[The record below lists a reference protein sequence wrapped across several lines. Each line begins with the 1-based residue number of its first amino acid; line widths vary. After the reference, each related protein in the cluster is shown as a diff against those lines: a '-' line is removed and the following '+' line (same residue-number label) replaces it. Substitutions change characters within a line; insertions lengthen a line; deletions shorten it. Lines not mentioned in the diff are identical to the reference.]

1 MADFVDFTGT
11 GLRYLGYALSPL
23 ALLPLLILIVPTQME
38 RPGRFVSGVV
48 DRISGVAMAL
58 AVTAAFAIILIQL
71 GAVLMRY
78 VFGLSFSWLNDSVIF
93 SFAMMFMLGAAATL
107 RDDRHVRVDILRP
120 NFSPHVRAM
129 IELLGALVF
138 IIPIGV
144 LILYAGSGMIARSW
158 AGLETF
164 NESDGLP
171 IKYLFKTMV
180 PLFAIL
186 LIGQA
191 ISQAIKAAMSLRGL
205 QGFEESGHEHEGAM

>member
-1 MADFVDFTGT
+1 MADFVTLTGT

-23 ALLPLLILIVPTQME
+23 VLLPLLILILPTRMQ
-38 RPGRFVSGVV
+38 RAGGFISGLI
-48 DRISGVAMAL
+48 DRISGAAMAL
-58 AVTAAFAIILIQL
+58 AVTAAFAIILVQL
-71 GAVLMRY
+71 GAVLLRY

-93 SFAMMFMLGAAATL
+93 SFAMIFMLSTAATL

-120 NFSPHVRAM
+120 SFSPQVRAM
-129 IELLGALVF
+129 IELVGALFF
-138 IIPIGV
+138 IIPIGI

-171 IKYLFKTMV
+171 IKYLFKSMV

-186 LIGQA
+186 LISQA

-205 QGFEESGHEHEGAM
+205 QAFEGSSHEHEGAM